1 MLLVILF
8 LLFICIFFY
17 FVAPLKNDKKVNND
31 KKVEKFEGKEKV
43 QDLHY
48 VKGFI
53 IPEPAYKADTNAQ
66 DRFMFDIHGKM
77 RNSKADNVHQL
88 FNEITND
95 NYNLFNNLDNIIPND
110 SFKTLLY
117 DNLYY
122 NPKTET
128 KYIFKTGLPKMDYE
142 DRKTFMPQKIKIDY
156 SLYKNKTTY

>member
-1 MLLVILF
+1 MLLVVLY

-31 KKVEKFEGKEKV
+31 KKVEQFTSEKLP
-43 QDLHY
+43 DLHY

-66 DRFMFDIHGKM
+66 DRFMFDIHGKV
-77 RNSKADNVHQL
+77 RNSKAKNVHQL

-95 NYNLFNNLDNIIPND
+95 NYNLFNNLNKLIPNE
-110 SFKTLLY
+110 SSKKSLY
-117 DNLYY
+117 QNLNY

-128 KYIFKTGLPKMDYE
+128 QYIFKNGIPKMDYE
-142 DRKTFMPQKIKIDY
+142 DRKNFMPQKIKIDY